1 MTGKNTSGFTL
12 IELVIAIGIVGIL
25 ASIAYPSY
33 VDQMRQTKRT
43 DCEAVLMQ
51 MAGAME
57 REFSRTNAYRDIT
70 DAPVNFGNQCPVD
83 GGTATYILSIQPP
96 MPAATYVLSATP
108 AGAQAADPCGTL
120 TLTNTLQKGQS
131 PSRTLAE
138 CWQ

>member
-57 REFSRTNAYRDIT
+57 REFSRRNEYRDIT
-70 DAPVNFGNQCPVD
+70 GAPVNFGDQCPID
-83 GGTATYILSIQPP
+83 GGTATYDLTIASTPT
-96 MPAATYVLSATP
+96 TYVLSAAP
-108 AGAQAADPCGTL
+108 VGAQAADPCGTL

-131 PSRTLAE
+131 SGTLAE

>member
-1 MTGKNTSGFTL
+1 MTGNNTNGFTL
-12 IELVIAIGIVGIL
+12 IELVIAIAIVGIL

-57 REFSRTNAYRDIT
+57 RDFSRNNRYRDIT
-70 DAPVNFGNQCPVD
+70 VAPVNFGIQCPID
-83 GGTATYILSIQPP
+83 GGTTTYHLTIASTPT
-96 MPAATYVLSATP
+96 TYVLSATP

-131 PSRTLAE
+131 SSSSLAE